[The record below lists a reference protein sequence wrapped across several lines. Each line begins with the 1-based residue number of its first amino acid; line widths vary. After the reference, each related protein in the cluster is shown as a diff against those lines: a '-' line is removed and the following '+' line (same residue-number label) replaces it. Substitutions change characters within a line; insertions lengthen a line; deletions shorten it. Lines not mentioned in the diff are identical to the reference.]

1 MMLFWLHLSPDVKA
15 AIVSGGFTLLVFSVQ
30 SALLYSRFETRRKEE
45 LKQKEIKLKAIYEKE
60 VEKYKR
66 LLDQAT
72 QDDKDRQ
79 GRMELLLN
87 AAKSAAVGAEELSTT
102 AALRAEQHNLRL
114 SRTTSALQK
123 VVEFLK
129 EVESPRPLK
138 PSDSA
143 KIKAFQSS
151 LINMISALDF
161 DKYDDA
167 EYERELTI
175 RYRTVETSYDEL
187 KQYTHDLSKSA
198 LAAI

>member
-45 LKQKEIKLKAIYEKE
+45 LKQKEIELKAIYEKE

-72 QDDKDRQ
+72 QDDKADRQ

-129 EVESPRPLK
+129 EVESPSTTKTFR
-138 PSDSA
+138 
-143 KIKAFQSS
+143 
-151 LINMISALDF
+151 
-161 DKYDDA
+161 
-167 EYERELTI
+167 
-175 RYRTVETSYDEL
+175 
-187 KQYTHDLSKSA
+187 
-198 LAAI
+198 